1 MYSIVF
7 IIKRCFVLQRKRHC
21 PENSS
26 CSLILELML
35 EQKATATWLC
45 AGAAQ
50 GAHSTALLSVTQADM
65 TQAVLAI
72 SNHRNGSG
80 IGSGMRGTKNRDKVR
95 ATVAFGSRSV
105 STDASSPSSTSKN
118 SSSCS
123 RQILFV
129 KLDGP
134 SATAVDDVAQV

>member
-7 IIKRCFVLQRKRHC
+7 IIERCFCIAAKETLSGKLQL
-21 PENSS
+21 
-26 CSLILELML
+26 LIDTRA
-35 EQKATATWLC
+35 QKATATRLC

-65 TQAVLAI
+65 TQAVLVI

>member
-7 IIKRCFVLQRKRHC
+7 IIECCFCITAKETLSGKLQL
-21 PENSS
+21 
-26 CSLILELML
+26 LIDTRA
-35 EQKATATWLC
+35 QKATATWLC

-65 TQAVLAI
+65 TQAVLVI